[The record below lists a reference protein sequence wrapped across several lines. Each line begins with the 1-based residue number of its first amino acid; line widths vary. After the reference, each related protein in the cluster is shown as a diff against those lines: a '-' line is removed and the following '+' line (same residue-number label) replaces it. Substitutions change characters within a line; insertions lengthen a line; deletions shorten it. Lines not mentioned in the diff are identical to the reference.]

1 MLNKNIYIY
10 LLYVYTSMIP
20 VNIQSLVCV
29 CMYIVDS
36 YKIKYNSCTKPTLN
50 KLLKGSIEYTFC
62 ILQQIF
68 PVAVQSRGLDHSVS

>member
-1 MLNKNIYIY
+1 M
-10 LLYVYTSMIP
+10 YVH
-20 VNIQSLVCV
+20 
-29 CMYIVDS
+29 S
-36 YKIKYNSCTKPTLN
+36 YKIKYNSCTKPTTPN

>member
-20 VNIQSLVCV
+20 VNIQSSVCYV
-29 CMYIVDS
+29 HS

-62 ILQQIF
+62 ILHQIF
-68 PVAVQSRGLDHSVS
+68 PMAV